1 MNDFQY
7 HTPHSLA
14 EAFALLRDW
23 GDDIRII
30 AGGTALVLFMKQR
43 LAQPGH
49 LLSLQKIPG
58 LDGIAAT
65 QAGIRLGAMCT
76 HRKVETSPLLRETV
90 PLLCE
95 TYRHVATVRIRN
107 MATVGGGLVHADP
120 NLDPPPSLIALDARV
135 VLASASGQR
144 TMPVEEFFLDYYE
157 TAIQPG
163 EVLTQ
168 VLVPPLPP
176 NSGTAYFKFLPRTA
190 DDYATVS
197 SSARL
202 TLQIPPAPLSQRGD
216 GGIICEDV
224 RIGLGSVG
232 TTPIRARQAEAV
244 LRGRRITP
252 ELMRQAG
259 EAAQGEVDPLDDF
272 RGSADYKRQMAGVF
286 TRRALERALRQ
297 AQDNH

>member
-7 HTPHSLA
+7 HTPRSLA
-14 EAFALLRDW
+14 EAFTLLRDL

-58 LDGIAAT
+58 LDGIAVT
-65 QAGIRLGAMCT
+65 QAGIQLGAMCT

-120 NLDPPPSLIALDARV
+120 NLDPPPSLIALDAQV

-144 TMPVEEFFLDYYE
+144 SLPVEEFFLDYYE

-176 NSGTAYFKFLPRTA
+176 NSGAAYFKFLPRTA

-197 SSARL
+197 AAVRL
-202 TLQIPPAPLSQRGD
+202 TLGQND
-216 GGIICEDV
+216 GICQDV

-232 TTPIRARQAEAV
+232 ATPIRARRAEAV
-244 LRGRRITP
+244 LRGQRVTP
-252 ELMRQAG
+252 DLMRQAG
-259 EAAQGEVDPLDDF
+259 ESAQGEVDPMDDF

-286 TRRALERALRQ
+286 TRRVLERALQQ

>member
-1 MNDFQY
+1 MNDFHY

-14 EAFALLRDW
+14 EAFALLRDF

-58 LDGIAAT
+58 MDGIAAT
-65 QAGIRLGAMCT
+65 RSGIQLGAMCT
-76 HRKVETSPLLRETV
+76 HRKVETSPLLGETV

-120 NLDPPPSLIALDARV
+120 NLDPPPSLIALDAQV

-144 TMPVEEFFLDYYE
+144 TLPVEELFLDYYE
-157 TAIQPG
+157 TAMQPG
-163 EVLTQ
+163 EILTQ

-197 SSARL
+197 AAVRL
-202 TLQIPPAPLSQRGD
+202 TLGED
-216 GGIICEDV
+216 GGACEDV
-224 RIGLGSVG
+224 RIGLGSLG

-244 LRGRRITP
+244 LKGQRITP
-252 ELMRQAG
+252 ELMHRAG

-286 TRRALERALRQ
+286 TRRALERALQQ
-297 AQDNH
+297 AQDRP

>member
-7 HTPHSLA
+7 HTPQSLA
-14 EAFALLRDW
+14 EAFTLLRDFD
-23 GDDIRII
+23 DDIRII

-49 LLSLQKIPG
+49 LLSLQRIPG
-58 LDGIAAT
+58 LDGITANRT
-65 QAGIRLGAMCT
+65 GVEIGAMCT
-76 HRKVETSPLLRETV
+76 HRKAETSPLLQEMM

-95 TYRHVATVRIRN
+95 TYHHVATVRIRN

-135 VLASASGQR
+135 VLVSASGQR
-144 TMPVEEFFLDYYE
+144 TLPVEEFFLDYYE

-197 SSARL
+197 AAARL
-202 TLQIPPAPLSQRGD
+202 TLGNGD
-216 GGIICEDV
+216 GTCQDV

-232 TTPIRARQAEAV
+232 MTPIRARQAEAV
-244 LRGRRITP
+244 LRGQRITP
-252 ELMRQAG
+252 GLMRQAG
-259 EAAQGEVDPLDDF
+259 EAAMGEVDPLDDF

-297 AQDNH
+297 AMP

>member
-14 EAFALLRDW
+14 EAFALLRDF

-49 LLSLQKIPG
+49 LLSLQKIPA

-65 QAGIRLGAMCT
+65 RAGIQLGAMCT
-76 HRKVETSPLLRETV
+76 HRKVETSPLLQETV

-120 NLDPPPSLIALDARV
+120 NLDPPPSLIALDAQV
-135 VLASASGQR
+135 VLTSASAQR
-144 TMPVEEFFLDYYE
+144 TLPVEEFFLDYYE
-157 TAIQPG
+157 TVIQPW

-197 SSARL
+197 AAVRL
-202 TLQIPPAPLSQRGD
+202 TLGRD
-216 GGIICEDV
+216 GGVCEDV
-224 RIGLGSVG
+224 RIGLGSLG

-252 ELMRQAG
+252 DLMRQAG

-286 TRRALERALRQ
+286 TRRALERALANIQ
-297 AQDNH
+297 GVPS

>member
-14 EAFALLRDW
+14 EAFALLRDF
-23 GDDIRII
+23 DEDIRII

-49 LLSLQKIPG
+49 LMSLQKIPG

-65 QAGIRLGAMCT
+65 QAGIQLGAMCT
-76 HRKVETSPLLRETV
+76 HRKVETSPLLQETV

-120 NLDPPPSLIALDARV
+120 NLDPPPSLIALNAQV
-135 VLASASGQR
+135 VLTSASAQR
-144 TMPVEEFFLDYYE
+144 TLPVEEFFLDYYE
-157 TAIQPG
+157 TVIQPG

-197 SSARL
+197 AAVRL
-202 TLQIPPAPLSQRGD
+202 TLGEDAG
-216 GGIICEDV
+216 ICEDV
-224 RIGLGSVG
+224 RIGLGSLG

-252 ELMRQAG
+252 NLIIQAG

-286 TRRALERALRQ
+286 TRRALERALANIQ
-297 AQDNH
+297 GVPS